1 MRLASIFSESCA
13 ARSHSE
19 TAVTDADHFLNVAQ
33 RLCARRCV
41 PQPALAC
48 GNAAQFGRS
57 DFERWDQMLSV
68 QASNIGSLDPNIPAL
83 SPNLGVRSEL
93 VIAHPTIMFPLSTD
107 RTIEICRRSQ
117 STPAAWRCLRAR
129 RV

>member
-1 MRLASIFSESCA
+1 MRPASIFSESCT
-13 ARSHSE
+13 ARSYSE
-19 TAVTDADHFLNVAQ
+19 TAVTAADHFLNVAQ

-41 PQPALAC
+41 PQPALAR

-57 DFERWDQMLSV
+57 DFERWDQMLGV

-93 VIAHPTIMFPLSTD
+93 VIAHPTIMFSPFNRPND
-107 RTIEICRRSQ
+107 
-117 STPAAWRCLRAR
+117 
-129 RV
+129 